1 MPTYVSP
8 FTGDIVQPTDVSYRS
23 FTLSANTTLEWP
35 LANSNTG
42 TYASRIMEVLPTTS
56 GLTLRMPAANATSVG
71 TDSLIRNLGAS
82 SFTVADNAGNTIV
95 TIAAGEAQYVY
106 VTTNSTAAGT
116 WGVIAFGIGSSGA
129 DAAALAGKGLLAIT
143 TTLNQSHPVLA
154 ASSGSTFTT
163 ADRAQTRLWSGGAGS
178 YTLPAAATLGD
189 NWFVL
194 VKNNGTGAFT
204 ISTTGAEL
212 IDGASAKVF
221 NPGESAF
228 IVCTGTA
235 YITVGY
241 GVNAN
246 FAFTALVKSV
256 APGGTTTLNSSEAS
270 NNIQTFTGVLTSNAT
285 VVYPPVVNLYV
296 VNNQTSGSFT
306 LTLSTGLGATTT
318 VAQGTRA
325 TVICDGTNFYTASSA
340 SVTSAT
346 VTLVDGTVVAPS
358 LSFASETGTGIWRPA
373 AGQLAIAVTGVNK
386 FLLTSDGLAGGAF

>member
-56 GLTLRMPAANATSVG
+56 GLTLQMPAANATSVG

-82 SFTVADNAGNTIV
+82 AFTVADNAGNTIV
-95 TIAAGEAQYVY
+95 SVAAGEAQYIY
-106 VTTNSTAAGT
+106 VTTNSTVAGT

-154 ASSGSTFTT
+154 ASSGGTFATT
-163 ADRAQTRLWSGGAGS
+163 DRAQTRLWSGGAGS
-178 YTLPAAATLGD
+178 YTLPAASTLGD

-194 VKNNGTGAFT
+194 FKNNGTGAFT
-204 ISTTGAEL
+204 VSTTGAEL
-212 IDGASAKVF
+212 IDGASAKVY
-221 NPGESAF
+221 NPGESSF
-228 IVCTGTA
+228 IVCTGSA

-256 APGGTTTLNSSEAS
+256 APGGTTTLNSSEAQ
-270 NNIQTFTGVLTSNAT
+270 NNIQTFTGALTSNAT
-285 VVYPPVVNLYV
+285 VIYPPVVNLYV

-306 LTLSTGLGATTT
+306 LTLSTGLGATTA

-346 VTLVDGTVVAPS
+346 VTLVDGTVTSPS
-358 LSFASETGTGIWRPA
+358 LSFASETGTGLWRPA
-373 AGQLAIAVTGVNK
+373 AGQLALAVTGVNK
-386 FLLTSDGLAGGAF
+386 FLLTSEGLAGGAF

>member
-204 ISTTGAEL
+204 ISTTGVEL

-270 NNIQTFTGVLTSNAT
+270 NNIQTFTGALTSNAT
-285 VVYPPVVNLYV
+285 VIYPPVVNLYV

>member
-42 TYASRIMEVLPTTS
+42 TYASRIMEVLPTTA
-56 GLTLRMPAANATSVG
+56 GLTLRMPAANATSNG

-154 ASSGSTFTT
+154 ASSGSTFATT
-163 ADRAQTRLWSGGAGS
+163 DRAQTRLWSGGAGS

-270 NNIQTFTGVLTSNAT
+270 NNIQTFTGALTSNAT

-373 AGQLAIAVTGVNK
+373 AGQLAIAVAGVNK
-386 FLLTSDGLAGGAF
+386 FLLTSEGLAGGAF

>member
-1 MPTYVSP
+1 
-8 FTGDIVQPTDVSYRS
+8 
-23 FTLSANTTLEWP
+23 
-35 LANSNTG
+35 
-42 TYASRIMEVLPTTS
+42 
-56 GLTLRMPAANATSVG
+56 MPAANATSVG

-95 TIAAGEAQYVY
+95 SIAAGEAQYVY

-154 ASSGSTFTT
+154 ASSGGTFATT
-163 ADRAQTRLWSGGAGS
+163 DRAQTLLWSGGAGS

-189 NWFVL
+189 NWFAL
-194 VKNNGTGAFT
+194 FKNNGTGAFT
-204 ISTTGAEL
+204 VSTTGAEL
-212 IDGASAKVF
+212 IDGASAKVY
-221 NPGESAF
+221 NPGESSF
-228 IVCTGTA
+228 IVCTGSA

-256 APGGTTTLNSSEAS
+256 APGGTTTLNSSEAQ
-270 NNIQTFTGVLTSNAT
+270 NNIQTFTGALTSNAM
-285 VVYPPVVNLYV
+285 VIYPPVVNLYV

-306 LTLSTGLGATTT
+306 LTLSTGLGTTT
-318 VAQGTRA
+318 AVAQGTRA

-346 VTLVDGTVVAPS
+346 VTLVDGTVTAPS
-358 LSFASETGTGIWRPA
+358 LSFASETGTGLWRPA
-373 AGQLAIAVTGVNK
+373 AGQLAFAVTGVNK
-386 FLLTSDGLAGGAF
+386 FLLTSEGLAGGAF

>member
-270 NNIQTFTGVLTSNAT
+270 NNIQTFTGALTSNAT
-285 VVYPPVVNLYV
+285 VIYPPVVNLYV

-306 LTLSTGLGATTT
+306 LTLSTGLGATTA

-346 VTLVDGTVVAPS
+346 VTLIDGTVVAPS

-373 AGQLAIAVTGVNK
+373 AGQLAIAVTGVNR
-386 FLLTSDGLAGGAF
+386 FLLTSEGLAGGAF

>member
-178 YTLPAAATLGD
+178 YTLPAAAALGD

-204 ISTTGAEL
+204 ISTTGVEL

-270 NNIQTFTGVLTSNAT
+270 NNIQTFTGALTSNAT

-386 FLLTSDGLAGGAF
+386 FLLTSEGLAGGAF

>member
-42 TYASRIMEVLPTTS
+42 AYASRIMEVLPTTA

-95 TIAAGEAQYVY
+95 TVASGEAQYIY

-129 DAAALAGKGLLAIT
+129 DATALAGKGLLAIT
-143 TTLNQSHPVLA
+143 TTLNQSHPVLVV
-154 ASSGSTFTT
+154 SSGGVFAA

-178 YTLPAAATLGD
+178 YTLPAAATLGN
-189 NWFVL
+189 NWFTL
-194 VKNNGTGAFT
+194 FKNNGTGAFT

-212 IDGASAKVF
+212 IDGASGKVF

-228 IVCTGTA
+228 VICTGTA

-241 GVNAN
+241 GTNN
-246 FAFTALVKSV
+246 SFTFTSLVKSV
-256 APGGTTTLNSSEAS
+256 APGGVTTLNSSES
-270 NNIQTFTGVLTSNAT
+270 TNSIQTFTGALTSNAT
-285 VVYPPVVNLYV
+285 VIYPPVVNFYV
-296 VNNQTSGSFT
+296 VNNQTTGSFT
-306 LTLSTGLGATTT
+306 LTLSTGSGATTT
-318 VAQGTRA
+318 VNQGTRA
-325 TVICDGTNFYTASSA
+325 SVICDGVNFFAATSTSVTAA
-340 SVTSAT
+340 SVT
-346 VTLVDGTVVAPS
+346 LINGTVANPS
-358 LSFASETGTGIWRPA
+358 LSFTSETGTGIWRPNP
-373 AGQLAIAVTGVNK
+373 GELAMAVTGVNR
-386 FLLTSDGLAGGAF
+386 FLLTSEGIAGGAF

>member
-82 SFTVADNAGNTIV
+82 SFTVADSAGNTIV
-95 TIAAGEAQYVY
+95 TIAAGQAQYVY

-154 ASSGSTFTT
+154 ASSGGTFAA
-163 ADRAQTRLWSGGAGS
+163 ADRAQTRLWSGGAGA

-189 NWFVL
+189 NWFAL
-194 VKNNGTGAFT
+194 VKNNGTGTFT

-212 IDGASAKVF
+212 VDGASAKVF

-241 GVNAN
+241 GNSAS

-256 APGGTTTLNSSEAS
+256 APGGTTTLNSNEAS
-270 NNIQTFTGVLTSNAT
+270 NNIQTFTGALTSNAT
-285 VVYPPVVNLYV
+285 VIYPPVVNLYV
-296 VNNQTSGSFT
+296 VNNQTSGAFS

-318 VAQGTRA
+318 VTQGTRS

-340 SVTSAT
+340 SVTSAS
-346 VTLVDGTVVAPS
+346 VTLVDGTVTAPS
-358 LSFASETGTGIWRPA
+358 LSFAAETGTGLWRPG
-373 AGQLAIAVTGVNK
+373 AGQLALAVTGVNK
-386 FLLTSDGLAGGAF
+386 FLLTSEGLAGGAF